1 MNKTTN
7 NSSESSIRSNAI
19 FNIIYKLS
27 SLIFPLLVYP
37 YVSRVLTS
45 EYLGKVSFFYNL
57 ASYGLLIGSIGIS
70 TYGIRAVASV
80 RDDKEKL
87 SKTVTEL
94 LVLNSIITFI
104 VIFLLG
110 ISTIWVSKFKSNIIL
125 LIITVAQIAI
135 APLSMD
141 WLYSGLEEYSYITK
155 RAIVFKVVSFVL
167 IFLFVHSREDYVKY
181 ALIMA
186 VSCVGNYICNFVHS
200 FRFINY
206 GGNKKLQLI
215 GHLRPSLILFASL
228 LAVSIYTSLDSLMLG
243 FINGDNAVGLYDVAV
258 KGKTVILSL
267 INAISAVLLP
277 RLSYYVAKNETE
289 QYASMLQKSSRYI
302 LMIAVPLMV
311 FFEIEAF
318 DTINI
323 LGGSNYADAVLC
335 MQILMP
341 ILVISGFSNI
351 TGNQILIPHGMDSCF
366 TKAVSCGAIIDLI
379 LNFIL
384 MPKYSI
390 YGAAIATLI
399 AEIVQMSVQ
408 TFYSRQY
415 LRGRINVKDIIE
427 ILLAAV
433 FSGILTVAIRQMLT
447 FNSFISIMICGCVYF
462 IVYGVFVI
470 MQLKKHEDFN

>member
-1 MNKTTN
+1 MILK
-7 NSSESSIRSNAI
+7 NSSIKTNAVL
-19 FNIIYKLS
+19 NIIYKLS

-45 EYLGKVSFFYNL
+45 EYLGKVAFFNNL

-80 RDDKEKL
+80 RDNKEKL
-87 SKTVTEL
+87 SKTVSEL
-94 LVLNSIITFI
+94 LLLNSIITFVVI
-104 VIFLLG
+104 VVLG
-110 ISTIWVSKFKSNIIL
+110 ISAIGVSKFKSNSIL
-125 LIITVAQIAI
+125 FIITMAQIAI

-141 WLYSGLEEYSYITK
+141 WLYSGLEQYGYITK

-167 IFLFVHSREDYVKY
+167 IITFVHSRKDYAKY
-181 ALIMA
+181 AFIMA
-186 VSCVGNYICNFVHS
+186 VSCMGNYICNFLHS
-200 FRFINY
+200 FKFVNY
-206 GGNKKLQLI
+206 RGKQKLQLAR
-215 GHLRPSLILFASL
+215 HLKPSLILFASL

-277 RLSYYVAKNETE
+277 RLSYYVAKDDSE
-289 QYASMLQKSSRYI
+289 QYAVTLQKSIKYI

-323 LGGSNYADAVLC
+323 LGGSSYADAVLC

-351 TGNQILIPHGMDSCF
+351 TGNQILIPHGLDSCF
-366 TKAVSCGAIIDLI
+366 TKAVACGAIIDLI
-379 LNFIL
+379 LNLIM

-408 TFYSRQY
+408 SFYSRKY
-415 LRGRINVKDIIE
+415 LKGQIDVKDII
-427 ILLAAV
+427 
-433 FSGILTVAIRQMLT
+433 GILAVAVLSGFLTIVLRRILT
-447 FNSFISIMICGCVYF
+447 FNSFINIMICGCTYF
-462 IVYGVFVI
+462 VIYGVCVI
-470 MQLKKHEDFN
+470 ARLKSV